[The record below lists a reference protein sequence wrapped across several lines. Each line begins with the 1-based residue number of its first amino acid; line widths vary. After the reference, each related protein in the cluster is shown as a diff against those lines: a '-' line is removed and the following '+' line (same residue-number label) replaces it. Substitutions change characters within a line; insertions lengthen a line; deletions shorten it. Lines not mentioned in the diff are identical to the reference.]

1 MSDPETGSGIPATGS
16 AVTATR
22 SAAPAVRATA
32 TEPAAR
38 GDGPVPTVGE
48 WQAAADAGAAR
59 RSQVRFAPP
68 PFVPPLARVPGALL
82 AELVA
87 WARAG
92 LPNEACG
99 ILAAP
104 AVAED
109 GGVPTR
115 FLPMANA
122 AASPY
127 RYLIDPAEQLRVFL
141 EVDDAD
147 EVVWGICH
155 SHVASA
161 PEPSMTDVGLAAYP
175 DALYLICSLASEP
188 PVVRAW
194 SIRDGA
200 VAEIVLE
207 PS

>member
-1 MSDPETGSGIPATGS
+1 MSEPAP
-16 AVTATR
+16 R
-22 SAAPAVRATA
+22 VRATDA
-32 TEPAAR
+32 EPAAA
-38 GDGPVPTVGE
+38 GDGVVPAVGA

-59 RSQVRFAPP
+59 RATVPFAPP
-68 PFVPPLARVPGALL
+68 PFVPPLARVPAALL
-82 AELVA
+82 GELVA

-99 ILAAP
+99 ILAAAAP
-104 AVAED
+104 AED

-115 FLPMANA
+115 FLPMTNA

-141 EVDDAD
+141 DVDDAD

-155 SHVASA
+155 SHVASP

-175 DALYLICSLASEP
+175 DALYLICSLATEP

-207 PS
+207 PA